1 MHGAACSSQ
10 VPWWRGK
17 CTLHHEEV
25 TLFRRLRFS
34 KARLPCIL
42 TGSCPCMRPPGSM
55 RKETED
61 MSKAGSTLSLKEPRA
76 HNWWADLPQVP
87 VHEDLDSRAGLE

>member
-1 MHGAACSSQ
+1 
-10 VPWWRGK
+10 
-17 CTLHHEEV
+17 
-25 TLFRRLRFS
+25 
-34 KARLPCIL
+34 
-42 TGSCPCMRPPGSM
+42 M